1 MIVVDWGSLCSFP
14 YYAAAVK
21 NTRIVGKYLA
31 KFLMFLHDSHII
43 PIDEVHIIGF
53 SLGAEVAGFTGK
65 ALGKNVLTRITG
77 KRENYAGD

>member
-21 NTRIVGKYLA
+21 NTRLVGKYLA
-31 KFLMFLHDSHII
+31 RFLKFLHNSRVI
-43 PIDEVHIIGF
+43 PIDEVHLIGF

-65 ALGKNVLTRITG
+65 ALGKNVLPRITG
-77 KRENYAGD
+77 TITFF